1 MGDPSASS
9 VPEVKNMN
17 ENPEDSKKGKA
28 APASFRFQVGP
39 LLYLVGTFFLNF
51 LSRIVLSP
59 LMPTIE
65 EDLKLGHDEAGSLF
79 FLISLGFCM
88 MLLGSGF
95 VSSRLNHRR
104 TIILSSMAVGMALL
118 FVGLTHSLWGV
129 RIGLLILGMAAGL
142 YLPSGIA
149 IITELVD
156 PKHWGKA
163 IAIHELAPNLGCM
176 IAPLLAE
183 VLLGWFSWRGVVI
196 MLGIVSM
203 LAAVVFA
210 FLGKGGTFLGE
221 APNSRILRNIL
232 VDPSFWVMIA
242 LFTLGIGAS
251 FGVYSMIPLY
261 LVSERGMGRPWA
273 NILIGLS
280 RISPLATAILS
291 GWFTDRFGPKQTL
304 KGVFLATGLITGL
317 LGIVPGSW
325 IILIVFLQPMIS
337 TSFFPPGFAALSRI
351 GSTSIQKVAVSLTVP
366 IGFLLGG
373 GAIPAGIGLIG
384 AIGSFSLGFT
394 ILGGLILGGFILI
407 RYLKFR

>member
-1 MGDPSASS
+1 MS
-9 VPEVKNMN
+9 EI
-17 ENPEDSKKGKA
+17 
-28 APASFRFQVGP
+28 SFRSQVGP
-39 LLYLVGTFFLNF
+39 LLYLVGIFFLNF

-79 FLISLGFCM
+79 FLISLGYCM

-104 TIILSSMAVGMALL
+104 TIILSSMAVGMTLL
-118 FVGLTHSLWGV
+118 FVGLHHSLWGV
-129 RIGLLILGMAAGL
+129 RFGLLILGMAAGL

-149 IITELVD
+149 MVTGLVSPAD
-156 PKHWGKA
+156 WGKA
-163 IAIHELAPNLGCM
+163 IGIHELAPNLGFM

-183 VLLGWFSWRGVVI
+183 VLLGWFSWRGVLI

-232 VDPSFWVMIA
+232 VEPSFWIMVA
-242 LFTLGIGAS
+242 LFTLAIGAS

-261 LVSERGMGRPWA
+261 LVSEKGMERTYA
-273 NILIGLS
+273 NTLLGLS
-280 RISPLATAILS
+280 RILTLGVVLFS
-291 GWFTDRFGPKQTL
+291 GWVTDRLGLKQTL
-304 KGVFLATGLITGL
+304 KVVLLTTGLTTVM
-317 LGIVPGSW
+317 LGVVPGSW
-325 IILIVFLQPMIS
+325 IIMMIFIQPLLA
-337 TSFFPPGFAALSRI
+337 TCFFPAGFAALSRI
-351 GSTSIQKVAVSLTVP
+351 SSPSIKNVAVSFTVP
-366 IGFLLGG
+366 VGFLLGG

-384 AIGSFSLGFT
+384 EAGSFFLGFI
-394 ILGGLILGGFILI
+394 ILGGLLI
-407 RYLKFR
+407 GSIVLVRYLKFR